1 MKSNKE
7 LLENLSWVLFDVG
20 LKNKDLIKAIN
31 KKLTEKGISKNI
43 MHLLY
48 NDLKD
53 ISEIDD
59 IIKMCILE
67 ASYNILKQDK
77 LKMENYFGINKIAQY
92 EVYSHRSVG

>member
-20 LKNKDLIKAIN
+20 LKNKDLIKVIN

-48 NDLKD
+48 DDLKGVD
-53 ISEIDD
+53 V
-59 IIKMCILE
+59 L
-67 ASYNILKQDK
+67 
-77 LKMENYFGINKIAQY
+77 G
-92 EVYSHRSVG
+92 